1 MITNTRNNLTLA
13 NQVRLTTH
21 LWGRLRGLMCKK
33 KLEDGKALFIYP
45 CQQIH
50 TFFMKFPID
59 CIFIDQEYRVIELIE
74 RFEPWNYSKRVP
86 KALGVI
92 ELPKGVINR
101 TEDRKSTRLN
111 SSHVS
116 ISYAVFCVKKT
127 N

>member
-1 MITNTRNNLTLA
+1 EEVHMITNTRNNLTLA

-33 KLEDGKALFIYP
+33 KLEDGKALFIYS

-92 ELPKGVINR
+92 ELTKGVINR
-101 TEDRKSTRLN
+101 TDTQMFDLLEI
-111 SSHVS
+111 VS
-116 ISYAVFCVKKT
+116 AREIDQ
-127 N
+127 

>member
-21 LWGRLRGLMCKK
+21 LWGRLRGLMCNMKI
-33 KLEDGKALFIYP
+33 EDCKTFVIYQF
-45 CQQIH
+45 QQIH

-101 TEDRKSTRLN
+101 TDTQMFDLLEI
-111 SSHVS
+111 VS
-116 ISYAVFCVKKT
+116 AR
-127 N
+127 

>member
-1 MITNTRNNLTLA
+1 EVHMITNTRNNLTLA

-21 LWGRLRGLMCKK
+21 LWGRLRGLRCKK

-50 TFFMKFPID
+50 TFFMKCPID

-101 TEDRKSTRLN
+101 TDTQMFDLLEI
-111 SSHVS
+111 VS
-116 ISYAVFCVKKT
+116 AREIDQ
-127 N
+127 